1 MKKLNIGIVGLGRL
15 GKEYANNIQFKVPNA
30 NLIAACSLNKEE
42 MEFAKNKLEVKKI
55 YSDFDKMLTNLNLE
69 AIVIISST
77 NVHAEQIIKA
87 MNKGLHVFCEKPLGV
102 DIKECLMVE
111 EEDWF
116 VII

>member
-42 MEFAKNKLEVKKI
+42 IEFARNKLEVEKT
-55 YSDFDKMLTNLNLE
+55 YSYFDKMLTNSNLE

-77 NVHAEQIIKA
+77 NVHAPIIIQPS
-87 MNKGLHVFCEKPLGV
+87 CS
-102 DIKECLMVE
+102 C
-111 EEDWF
+111 
-116 VII
+116 